1 VNVYNDRRQLVALG
15 AELGRGGEAT
25 VYKLAVQPALLAKI
39 YHDPSRE
46 GYEDKLAWMQAN
58 PPDDPTRAQGHASIA
73 WPNDLLYTAGG
84 QLAGYVMVNVQ
95 NAVPLLLVFN
105 PRSRA
110 RTLPS
115 FNRRYLHRAARNLAA
130 ALGALHASNY
140 IVGDL
145 NESNVMVTP
154 SALITLIDA
163 DSFQVQRRIG
173 SKPVLHPC
181 PVGKPEYTPPELQG
195 KTFALV
201 PRQAEHDRFG
211 LAVLIFQLLL
221 EGNHPFRAQW
231 LGSDDPPPVEDRIRQ
246 GAWPYARRPAQP
258 IAPPR
263 GAPALDTLHPALVK
277 LVRQCFVE
285 GHTEPRARPLPEEW
299 EEALGIAEDALVAC
313 ALGHLYSRHDLA
325 YGKSSR
331 CPECQAQADAQQ
343 GTRPGQPATRP
354 MRQAASAA
362 RAATAPASALAPG
375 QARSMPWPY
384 GPRLRSLAWSALAAA
399 LRPAPAAAHTSLTC
413 RDCGRAN
420 PPDEIYCQSCARR
433 LSSRRACP
441 HCARGIPA
449 NAHFCPK
456 CGRPV

>member
-1 VNVYNDRRQLVALG
+1 MNVYNVRRQPVTLG
-15 AELGRGGEAT
+15 AEVGRGGEAT

-39 YHDPSRE
+39 YHGAPRE

-73 WPNDLLYTAGG
+73 WPNDLLYNAGG
-84 QLAGYVMVNVQ
+84 QLTGYVMVNVQ

-181 PVGKPEYTPPELQG
+181 PVGKLEYTPPELQG

-201 PRQAEHDRFG
+201 PRQPEHDGFG
-211 LAVLIFQLLL
+211 LAVLIFQLLM

-231 LGSDDPPPVEDRIRQ
+231 FGSGDPPPVEDRIRD
-246 GAWPYARRPAQP
+246 GAWPYAHRPAQP

-277 LVRQCFVE
+277 LVRQCFVD
-285 GHTEPRARPLPEEW
+285 GHADPRARPLPEEW
-299 EEALGIAEDALVAC
+299 EEALTTAEEALTAC
-313 ALGHLYSRHDLA
+313 ALGHLYSRHL
-325 YGKSSR
+325 SR
-331 CPECQAQADAQQ
+331 CPECQALADAQRAA
-343 GTRPGQPATRP
+343 RPGLAAARPALKKSRST
-354 MRQAASAA
+354 ASA
-362 RAATAPASALAPG
+362 PNPSSASSPPT
-375 QARSMPWPY
+375 QSIPWLN
-384 GPRLRSLAWSALAAA
+384 GPRLRQLTWSALAAA
-399 LRPAPAAAHTSLTC
+399 LRPAPAAARTTVTC
-413 RDCGRAN
+413 RNCGRIN
-420 PPDEIYCQSCARR
+420 PVDEIYCQSCARR
-433 LSSRRACP
+433 LGARRACL
-441 HCARGIPA
+441 HCGRGIPA

-456 CGRPV
+456 CGQPA

>member
-1 VNVYNDRRQLVALG
+1 MNVYNARRQPVALG
-15 AELGRGGEAT
+15 PELGRGGEAI

-39 YHDPSRE
+39 YHGPTRA

-73 WPNDLLYTAGG
+73 WPNDLLYNSSG

-110 RTLPS
+110 KTLPS

-154 SALITLIDA
+154 SALITLIDT
-163 DSFQVQRRIG
+163 DSFQVQRRVG
-173 SKPVLHPC
+173 AKPILHPC

-195 KTFALV
+195 KTFAEV
-201 PRQAEHDRFG
+201 PRQPEHDRFG
-211 LAVLIFQLLL
+211 LGVLIFQLLM

-231 LGSDDPPPVEDRIRQ
+231 LGSGDPPPVEDRIRD
-246 GAWPYARRPAQP
+246 GAWPYAYKPVLP

-263 GAPALDTLHPALVK
+263 GGPGLDMLHPVLAK
-277 LVRQCFVE
+277 LARQCFVE
-285 GHTEPRARPLPEEW
+285 GYADPRARPLPEEW
-299 EEALGIAEDALVAC
+299 EEALNVAEDALVAC
-313 ALGHLYSRHDLA
+313 NQGHLYARHLA
-325 YGKSSR
+325 R
-331 CPECQAQADAQQ
+331 CPECQALAEAQRAA
-343 GTRPGQPATRP
+343 RPGQAATRP
-354 MRQAASAA
+354 VPKAA
-362 RAATAPASALAPG
+362 RPSRPSPSGPPPRAI
-375 QARSMPWPY
+375 PWPS
-384 GPRLRSLAWSALAAA
+384 GPRLRSLSWSALVAA
-399 LRPAPAAAHTSLTC
+399 LRPAPVVAASLTC
-413 RDCGRAN
+413 RDCGRVNLA
-420 PPDEIYCQSCARR
+420 DEIYCQSCARR
-433 LSSRRACP
+433 LVSQRACSQ
-441 HCARGIPA
+441 CGRGMPA

>member
-1 VNVYNDRRQLVALG
+1 MNVYNARRQPVALG
-15 AELGRGGEAT
+15 QELGRGGEAI

-39 YHDPSRE
+39 YHGPTRD

-73 WPNDLLYTAGG
+73 WPNDLLYNSSG
-84 QLAGYVMVNVQ
+84 QLAGYIMVNVQ

-110 RTLPS
+110 KTLPS

-163 DSFQVQRRIG
+163 DSFQVQRRVG
-173 SKPVLHPC
+173 SKPILHPC

-195 KTFALV
+195 KTFAQV
-201 PRQAEHDRFG
+201 PRQSEHDRFG
-211 LAVLIFQLLL
+211 LGVLIFQLLM

-231 LGSDDPPPVEDRIRQ
+231 LGSDDPPPVEDRIRD
-246 GAWPYARRPAQP
+246 GAWPYAYKPVLP

-263 GAPALDTLHPALVK
+263 GGPGLDTLHPALAK
-277 LVRQCFVE
+277 LARQCFAE
-285 GHTEPRARPLPEEW
+285 GHSDPRARPLPEEW
-299 EEALGIAEDALVAC
+299 EEALNAAEDALVAC
-313 ALGHLYSRHDLA
+313 NLGHLYSRHLA
-325 YGKSSR
+325 R
-331 CPECQAQADAQQ
+331 CPECQVLADTQ
-343 GTRPGQPATRP
+343 RATRSG
-354 MRQAASAA
+354 QAA
-362 RAATAPASALAPG
+362 TFQPKLD
-375 QARSMPWPY
+375 RSMPKSARPANSPPSAPQPRAIPWPN
-384 GPRLRSLAWSALAAA
+384 GPRLRSLSWSALAAVW
-399 LRPAPAAAHTSLTC
+399 RPAPTALASLTC
-413 RDCGRAN
+413 RNCGRVN
-420 PPDEIYCQSCARR
+420 PAGEIYCQNCARR
-433 LSSRRACP
+433 LGAQSACP
-441 HCARGIPA
+441 HCGRGIPV

>member
-1 VNVYNDRRQLVALG
+1 MNVYNARRQPVAIG
-15 AELGRGGEAT
+15 AELGRGGEAV

-39 YHDPSRE
+39 YYGPSRE
-46 GYEDKLAWMQAN
+46 GYEEKLAWMQAN
-58 PPDDPTRAQGHASIA
+58 PPDDPTRAQGHSSIA
-73 WPNDLLYTAGG
+73 WPNDLLYTPSG

-110 RTLPS
+110 KTLPS

-163 DSFQVQRRIG
+163 DSFQVQRRVG
-173 SKPVLHPC
+173 SKPILHPC

-195 KTFALV
+195 KTFAQV
-201 PRQAEHDRFG
+201 PRQPEHDRFG
-211 LAVLIFQLLL
+211 LGVLIFQLLM

-231 LGSDDPPPVEDRIRQ
+231 LGSGDPPPVEDRIRD
-246 GAWPYARRPAQP
+246 GAWPYAYKP
-258 IAPPR
+258 IEPLAPPR
-263 GAPALDTLHPALVK
+263 GGPGLNTLHPALAK

-285 GHTEPRARPLPEEW
+285 GHTDPRARPLPEEW
-299 EEALGIAEDALVAC
+299 EEALNTAEDALVAC
-313 ALGHLYSRHDLA
+313 NLGHLYSNHLN
-325 YGKSSR
+325 R
-331 CPECQAQADAQQ
+331 CPECQALADAQRAP
-343 GTRPGQPATRP
+343 RPVSTAAQPLPNTQP
-354 MRQAASAA
+354 MP
-362 RAATAPASALAPG
+362 TT
-375 QARSMPWPY
+375 ARSAGPPSPAPSPARTISWP
-384 GPRLRSLAWSALAAA
+384 GGQRLRSLSWAALAAA
-399 LRPAPAAAHTSLTC
+399 LRPAPVVNQATITC
-413 RDCGRAN
+413 RHCSRVN
-420 PPDEIYCQSCARR
+420 PAGEIYCQTCAHR
-433 LSSRRACP
+433 LGASRICP

>member
-1 VNVYNDRRQLVALG
+1 MIVYNARRQPVALG
-15 AELGRGGEAT
+15 SELGRGGEAA

-39 YHDPSRE
+39 YHGPPRE

-73 WPNDLLYTAGG
+73 WPNDLLYDANG
-84 QLAGYVMVNVQ
+84 QLAGYVMVNIQ

-110 RTLPS
+110 KTLPS

-173 SKPVLHPC
+173 SKPILHPC

-195 KTFALV
+195 KTFAQV
-201 PRQAEHDRFG
+201 PRQPEHDRFG
-211 LAVLIFQLLL
+211 LGVLIFQLLM

-231 LGSDDPPPVEDRIRQ
+231 LGSDDPPPVEDRIRD
-246 GAWPYARRPAQP
+246 GAWPYAWRPTQP

-263 GAPALDTLHPALVK
+263 GGPGLESLHPALVK

-285 GHTEPRARPLPEEW
+285 GHLDPRARPLPEEW
-299 EEALGIAEDALVAC
+299 EEALTSAEDALVSC
-313 ALGHLYSRHDLA
+313 ALGHLYASHLA
-325 YGKSSR
+325 R

-343 GTRPGQPATRP
+343 AARQTTRP
-354 MRQAASAA
+354 MPKAPPAGRSLPAG
-362 RAATAPASALAPG
+362 APASPIT
-375 QARSMPWPY
+375 WPN
-384 GPRLRSLAWSALAAA
+384 GPRLRSLTWSALAAA
-399 LRPAPAAAHTSLTC
+399 LRPTPAVARTSLTC
-413 RDCGRAN
+413 RNCGRVN
-420 PPDEIYCQSCARR
+420 PADEIYCQGCARR
-433 LSSRRACP
+433 LGSQRVCP
-441 HCARGIPA
+441 HCARGIPI

-456 CGRPV
+456 CGQPV